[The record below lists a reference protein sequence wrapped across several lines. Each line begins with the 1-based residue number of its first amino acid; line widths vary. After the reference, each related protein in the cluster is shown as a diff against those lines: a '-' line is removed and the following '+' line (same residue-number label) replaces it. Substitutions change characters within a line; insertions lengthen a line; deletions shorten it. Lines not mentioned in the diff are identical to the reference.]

1 MKRMSIE
8 ELEQKRHDRYADY
21 LKAIGTPD
29 EWNIL
34 QELDA
39 MDEEL
44 DAMEGREESDTGC
57 AWDSWDEY
65 LLDLKIDMARE
76 DALDYER

>member
-1 MKRMSIE
+1 MSRHD

-21 LKAIGTPD
+21 IKAIGTPE

-34 QELDA
+34 HELEA

-44 DAMEGREESDTGC
+44 DAMEGREEGDTGC

-65 LLDLKIDMARE
+65 LLDLRIDMARE